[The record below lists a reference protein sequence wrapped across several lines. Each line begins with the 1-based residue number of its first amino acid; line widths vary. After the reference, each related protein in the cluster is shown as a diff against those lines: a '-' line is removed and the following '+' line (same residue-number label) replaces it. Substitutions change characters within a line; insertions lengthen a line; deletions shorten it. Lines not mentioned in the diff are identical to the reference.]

1 MITKKIPNPVEHLL
15 ASLDEGR
22 EIENFAT
29 DEIEALPIEEAR
41 QRLDELGIDTS
52 LPGYIKSLTASNPSP
67 AEKLLDA
74 LDDDV
79 DQLSSEEIEQLTPE
93 EVRTKLNSVGLN
105 YLAGIYAIRKLTEA
119 PPDGQPHARHS
130 PQALSRRMWA
140 GLKMAVIGSLP
151 RRKGLLLPRLRTLL
165 SGLWVP
171 AAVPGGV
178 GLALALCLGYFVFWP
193 NASAPVSQ
201 MELASRRTPTAVSE
215 PTASQLVMLTGSMPI
230 TPRSPSADLER
241 TKPDTKPDIRGSVST
256 VESASRIKVGSQWLD
271 LYGIN
276 DPTQGAHV
284 LDVLGYLRPS
294 RLVVE
299 CYQKDWGRYQCYAD
313 GKDLALL
320 ALRGGLA
327 QAAADAPSEYRS
339 IAHSPRAADFR

>member
-1 MITKKIPNPVEHLL
+1 MSTKKIPNPVEHLL
-15 ASLDEGR
+15 ASLDEGP

-52 LPGYIKSLTASNPSP
+52 LPGYIKSLTASYPSP
-67 AEKLLDA
+67 AEKLLNA

-79 DQLSSEEIEQLTPE
+79 DQLIPEEIEQLTPE

-105 YLAGIYAIRKLTEA
+105 YLAGINAIRKLTDA
-119 PPDGQPHARHS
+119 TPDGQQHQHHS
-130 PQALSRRMWA
+130 PESLSRRMWA
-140 GLKMAVIGSLP
+140 GLKMAVVGSLP

-171 AAVPGGV
+171 AAVPGGLGV
-178 GLALALCLGYFVFWP
+178 ALALSLGYFVFWL

-201 MELASRRTPTAVSE
+201 VELASRLTPTAVS
-215 PTASQLVMLTGSMPI
+215 ASQLVMRTGSMPI
-230 TPRSPSADLER
+230 APRSPSADLER

-276 DPTQGAHV
+276 DPTQGGHV
-284 LDVLGYLRPS
+284 LDVLGYLQPS

-299 CYQKDWGRYQCYAD
+299 CYEKDWGRYQCYAD

-320 ALRGGLA
+320 ALRSGLA
-327 QAAADAPSEYRS
+327 QPAADAPSEYRS
-339 IAHSPRAADFR
+339 IAHSPRAAGFR

>member
-1 MITKKIPNPVEHLL
+1 MSTKKNPNPVEHLL
-15 ASLDEGR
+15 ASLDEGP

-41 QRLDELGIDTS
+41 QRLDELGIDNS
-52 LPGYIKSLTASNPSP
+52 LPGYIKSLTASYPSP
-67 AEKLLDA
+67 AEKLLNA

-79 DQLSSEEIEQLTPE
+79 DQLSPEEIEQLTPE

-105 YLAGIYAIRKLTEA
+105 YLAGINAIRKLTVA
-119 PPDGQPHARHS
+119 TPDGQQHEHHS
-130 PQALSRRMWA
+130 PQSLSRQMWS
-140 GLKMAVIGSLP
+140 GLKMAVMRSLP

-165 SGLWVP
+165 SGARVP
-171 AAVPGGV
+171 AAVPAGV
-178 GLALALCLGYFVFWP
+178 GLALALSLGYFVFWP

-201 MELASRRTPTAVSE
+201 VEVASRLTPGAVSE
-215 PTASQLVMLTGSMPI
+215 PTAQLVMRTGSMPI
-230 TPRSPSADLER
+230 APRSPSADLER

-276 DPTQGAHV
+276 DPTQGAHL
-284 LDVLGYLRPS
+284 LDVLGYLQPS

-339 IAHSPRAADFR
+339 IAHSPRAAGFR